1 MESIA
6 IAEKSKNI
14 FSFNF
19 INWVFQFKAHDEME
33 RDNWVLSLIFL
44 QRIKSKEEEENQ
56 GAKMFESEANQ
67 PVTEDNNEENKK
79 DD

>member
-1 MESIA
+1 
-6 IAEKSKNI
+6 
-14 FSFNF
+14 
-19 INWVFQFKAHDEME
+19 ME

>member
-1 MESIA
+1 
-6 IAEKSKNI
+6 
-14 FSFNF
+14 
-19 INWVFQFKAHDEME
+19 ME

-56 GAKMFESEANQ
+56 GVKMFESEANQ